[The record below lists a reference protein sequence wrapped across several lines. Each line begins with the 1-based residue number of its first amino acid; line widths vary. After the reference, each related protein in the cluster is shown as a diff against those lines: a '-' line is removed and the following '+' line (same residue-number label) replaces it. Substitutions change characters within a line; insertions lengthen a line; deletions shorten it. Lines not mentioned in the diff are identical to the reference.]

1 LVVKLEAELSPVL
14 AGLRELDPEPAA
26 VVVEAEPGWF
36 DAGIEKLTGLV
47 RDNDPDAVP
56 LAAELASLGRGG
68 AAAERL
74 EELARALEAF
84 DFEAATGLLERIGK
98 NAD

>member
-1 LVVKLEAELSPVL
+1 MVAKLDAELSPVL
-14 AGLRELDPEPAA
+14 AGLRELVAEPAA
-26 VVVEAEPGWF
+26 VVVKAEPGWF
-36 DAGIEKLTGLV
+36 DAGIEKLTALV

-56 LAAELASLGRGG
+56 LAAELAALGRGG

-84 DFEAATGLLERIGK
+84 DFEAATGLLERIVK

>member
-1 LVVKLEAELSPVL
+1 
-14 AGLRELDPEPAA
+14 
-26 VVVEAEPGWF
+26 
-36 DAGIEKLTGLV
+36 
-47 RDNDPDAVP
+47 